1 MRLSGSYAEETGLD
15 RKARSARRA
24 LLTALV
30 GSYHTLALFTAT
42 AVGGTLT
49 PDPSEVT
56 KAGYFG
62 LDELPEPLLWGQL
75 ERLGD
80 VASGVG
86 GSVVRVL
93 GGAPP
98 ADWPQ
103 TREELYDRRDASGL
117 ARPAFYSDHAR
128 AYERAFQ
135 APRSLK
141 PSQAI
146 FPGWPAGENPE
157 VSDTRTCPIGT
168 CPQETIR
175 LARSARPR
183 RVAAETSAFGRV
195 RVPDT
200 VAWRGYFFSWWPP
213 NCLRMAE
220 SARLPKSS
228 SFREENRE

>member
-1 MRLSGSYAEETGLD
+1 MSAALPLAVNVAVFDAEGRVLMTKREDFGVWCLPGGHVEVGESLGDAALRELREETGLD
-15 RKARSARRA
+15 AKLDR
-24 LLTALV
+24 LV
-30 GSYHTLALFTAT
+30 GLYSRPSWGSYHTLALFTAT

-128 AYERAFQ
+128 AYERA
-135 APRSLK
+135 SK
-141 PSQAI
+141 
-146 FPGWPAGENPE
+146 
-157 VSDTRTCPIGT
+157 
-168 CPQETIR
+168 
-175 LARSARPR
+175 R
-183 RVAAETSAFGRV
+183 REA
-195 RVPDT
+195 
-200 VAWRGYFFSWWPP
+200 
-213 NCLRMAE
+213 
-220 SARLPKSS
+220 
-228 SFREENRE
+228 